1 MLPKFIMQWAPITGT
16 ANYPTSG
23 ATVTPHNGV
32 LVANTLAVVTPHKIA
47 GTPGTGQNR
56 LGV

>member
-1 MLPKFIMQWAPITGT
+1 MIALTWAPITGSP
-16 ANYPTSG
+16 NYATKD

-32 LVANTLAVVTPHKIA
+32 LVANTSAVVTPHKIA
-47 GTPGTGQNR
+47 GTPGTGKTR

>member
-1 MLPKFIMQWAPITGT
+1 MVALTWAPIVGSP
-16 ANYPTSG
+16 NYATKG

-32 LVANTLAVVTPHKIA
+32 LVANTAAVVTPHQIA
-47 GTPGTGQNR
+47 GTPGTGKTR